1 VRLKAYVR
9 EIWPISTLV
18 PSRYWIRDLLS
29 RYPAAPHTSRVNLQW
44 RNILDMVRGTPLPLP
59 PPPNQ
64 RADLRISSNIPVE
77 VRWEDDGHEYC
88 EPGVIEDVSEK
99 GLSVLTQ
106 SPLPVGLTVWIT
118 GRSVES
124 RKAVVR
130 YRRETEGGFVQGLR
144 SVIKERRRSDR
155 QVSVGD
161 GWIRFGGQK
170 GETVSAEATV
180 LNVTDGGMQVRTS
193 IEVPRD
199 TFVRVSGRSLDC
211 EGCVRYCRL
220 EDGEYV
226 LGVQFVHAPSPHL
239 IVRDQQ

>member
-1 VRLKAYVR
+1 M
-9 EIWPISTLV
+9 T
-18 PSRYWIRDLLS
+18 DLLS
-29 RYPAAPHTSRVNLQW
+29 RYPGAPHTSGVNLQW
-44 RNILDMVRGTPLPLP
+44 RNILDLVRGAPLPVA

-64 RADLRISSNIPVE
+64 RADLRIRSNIPVE
-77 VRWEDDGHEYC
+77 VSWEDDGKEFC

-118 GRSVES
+118 GRSVEA

-130 YRRETEGGFVQGLR
+130 YRREAEGGFIQGLR
-144 SVIKERRRSDR
+144 SVAKERRRSDR
-155 QVSVGD
+155 QVSVGE
-161 GWIRFGGQK
+161 GWIRFAGPK

-180 LNVTDGGMQVRTS
+180 LNVTDGGMQVRTCV
-193 IEVPRD
+193 EAPRD

-211 EGCVRYCRL
+211 EGSVRYCRV
-220 EDGEYV
+220 EDEEYV

-239 IVRDQQ
+239 IVRDRQ

>member
-1 VRLKAYVR
+1 MA
-9 EIWPISTLV
+9 
-18 PSRYWIRDLLS
+18 DLLS
-29 RYPAAPHTSRVNLQW
+29 QYPAVPHNSPVNLQW
-44 RNILDMVRGTPLPLP
+44 RNILDMVRGAPLPVP

-106 SPLPVGLTVWIT
+106 APLPVGLTVWIT
-118 GRSVES
+118 GRSVEA

-130 YRRETEGGFVQGLR
+130 YRRETEGGFIQGLR

-161 GWIRFGGQK
+161 GWIRFAGPK

-193 IEVPRD
+193 VEVPRD

-211 EGCVRYCRL
+211 EGSVRYCRSEG
-220 EDGEYV
+220 EDYV
-226 LGVQFVHAPSPHL
+226 LGVQFIHAPSPHL
-239 IVRDQQ
+239 IARDAQ